1 MDLAPEP
8 ATRTPPADLAL
19 RAARPAD
26 AEAIAALMSLPGF
39 LWGTAQL
46 PFVSPERVR
55 PHLEKEAG
63 DDRTIVALAGGIL
76 VGHATLERERARRSH
91 AGRIG
96 IGVHDDWVGRGIGR
110 ALMAALVELAD
121 DWLGLRRLE
130 LTVVTDNAAAP
141 ALSTAASASP
151 PRARIA
157 DGSFA
162 AENWSTCTR
171 WRGCGRLRRKR
182 LLATSRS
189 TREDQGSALDP
200 PRDGR
205 PLDPPC
211 LRNLF

>member
-130 LTVVTDNAAAP
+130 LTVVTDNAAAL
-141 ALSTAASASP
+141 ALY
-151 PRARIA
+151 RRF
-157 DGSFA
+157 GFA
-162 AENWSTCTR
+162 TEGTH
-171 WRGCGRLRRKR
+171 RGWVVRGGKLVDVHAMARLRP
-182 LLATSRS
+182 AS
-189 TREDQGSALDP
+189 T
-200 PRDGR
+200 
-205 PLDPPC
+205 
-211 LRNLF
+211 